1 MMSAMLASLSP
12 QARAQ
17 IQALYPQM
25 LAFMDRTPMMH
36 GTAAAGPMMGHPTA
50 GNGPTSGQGS
60 AS

>member
-1 MMSAMLASLSP
+1 MMSAMASLSP

-25 LAFMDRTPMMH
+25 RAFMDSTPMMSV
-36 GTAAAGPMMGHPTA
+36 TAAAGPMMGQPAT
-50 GNGPTSGQGS
+50 GNGPTAGQAS